1 MPTETKGRRTRETIV
16 ERAAEVFNVRGYA
29 GTSIADILA
38 ATGLEKG
45 GLYNHF
51 ESKDEL
57 ALAAFDHALAALRAR
72 HREARAGIV
81 GPRGTL
87 AAFLETFR
95 AVALHPATKGGCPLL
110 NTAVEATDGH
120 PALRKRVRAAFA
132 AMLDDLRTTIER
144 AIACGELDERANPA
158 ALASLMVCSL
168 EGAVMLGRLERTP
181 THMTSV
187 VEHLHRVIADL
198 TPIAARA

>member
-1 MPTETKGRRTRETIV
+1 MAIETKGQRTRETIV
-16 ERAAEVFNVRGYA
+16 ARAAEVFNVRGYA
-29 GTSIADILA
+29 GTSVADILA

-57 ALAAFDHALAALRAR
+57 ALAAFDHALATLRAR
-72 HREARAGIV
+72 HREARARVV
-81 GPRGTL
+81 GPRATL

-95 AVALHPATKGGCPLL
+95 DVASHPATKGGCPLL
-110 NTAVEATDGH
+110 NTAVETTDGH

-132 AMLDDLRTTIER
+132 AMLDDLVVTIER
-144 AIACGELDERANPA
+144 GIACGELDERADPA

-168 EGAVMLGRLERTP
+168 EGAVMLGRLERTAA
-181 THMTSV
+181 HMTRV
-187 VEHLHRVIADL
+187 VDHLERVLADL
-198 TPIAARA
+198 ASVGARA